1 MKLRAHKT
9 KQILRKSPTKLY
21 MAISG
26 ILCLA
31 GIAGLAYNLAQA
43 SSSEYSLAGNNVVL
57 DGQHNGSVTIKLKTS
72 TARTYSAIQGTWSL
86 HEVVDPAAPQTSY
99 LSISGMTRGSSTTV
113 DYGQNG
119 TYAWASETDE
129 GVLSVAASGDVLT
142 ATYTIDKNTPAG
154 NYKISFSEGFFTY
167 YANGADV
174 DEEDIIAADT
184 TITVTR
190 ETTPTCQAD
199 EELVNGKCQK
209 KTVTCQADEELVNGK
224 CQKKTTTC
232 QADEELVNGKCQK
245 KTVTCQADEELVN
258 GKCQKKT
265 TTLTCKA
272 DEELVNNECK
282 KKTATITCKS
292 DEELKDNKCVK
303 KQSATTK
310 GTNTNNTGSNNNGV
324 ANVPDTGIITQNE
337 DGTSSITVLIIF
349 TVVSFVSF
357 VMMLIQTIA
366 HKKISF

>member
-224 CQKKTTTC
+224 CQKKTTT
-232 QADEELVNGKCQK
+232 
-245 KTVTCQADEELVN
+245 
-258 GKCQKKT
+258 
-265 TTLTCKA
+265 LTCKA